1 MINWINVDMDQIT
14 ARAVTWYSTPGFEMV
29 LCSFITWRPL
39 IGQIRWETSF
49 WKCHDSE
56 TDLPRDFPESFM
68 FIAVLQAQSLPAS
81 VTAISSPN
89 QTNRIPFSP
98 SLSVGYDYGNAF
110 VQRLTHAKNL
120 SKEVSHAKVQI
131 KISSS
136 ILNGFTR
143 FKLQFVL
150 CREIY
155 LNHMLI
161 SRIEEFEFLPSW
173 SAARDSVFVSLRLMK
188 TDGV

>member
-1 MINWINVDMDQIT
+1 M
-14 ARAVTWYSTPGFEMV
+14 
-29 LCSFITWRPL
+29 TWRL
-39 IGQIRWETSF
+39 LVGGIKWETCF
-49 WKCHDSE
+49 QKCQAKE
-56 TDLPRDFPESFM
+56 MDLHVKFLQNSCSSSPFFM
-68 FIAVLQAQSLPAS
+68 FIVPAS
-81 VTAISSPN
+81 VMNFSSPN

-98 SLSVGYDYGNAF
+98 SLSVCYDYGNAF
-110 VQRLTHAKNL
+110 VQRLTHAKNW